1 MPRQHAIR
9 EEDQQRFLAD
19 YEDLKTITATAEKW
33 GISQATARSTLHR
46 LGVKDTD
53 KRGGTLREGYHPK
66 LGVWSDRRVAKDMGV
81 SHQAVSNAR
90 KRRGILSA
98 YERAMS
104 IVNGE

>member
-1 MPRQHAIR
+1 MSRHCIVQ
-9 EEDQQRFLAD
+9 EEDHEKFLAD
-19 YEDLKTITATAEKW
+19 YEDLKTITALAAKW
-33 GISQATARSTLHR
+33 GISHATARAALHR
-46 LGVKDTD
+46 IGMKDTD
-53 KRGGTLREGYHPK
+53 KRGVSLREGYHPK

-81 SHQAVSNAR
+81 SHQAVSSAR